1 MSIDDNSIG
10 MYFTS
15 PQDLRAIK
23 PLRAHEENVVEYD
36 MDDTPPSSRPYSITE
51 EYVLA
56 NSKDGIN
63 EAQVEINQPRP
74 KRPIVQDVYDEDH
87 YCFARPEEDGA
98 DRIKTDLQKDE
109 EEKDSN
115 PLVGVYKRCDL
126 TKKRIIIFI
135 FSILFFVLSIVG
147 IALYFSSITKGT
159 L

>member
-23 PLRAHEENVVEYD
+23 PLRDHEEGLVEYD
-36 MDDTPPSSRPYSITE
+36 MDENPLSSRPYSITE

-56 NSKDGIN
+56 NSEDRNN
-63 EAQVEINQPRP
+63 EAKVEINQPRP

-87 YCFARPEEDGA
+87 YCFARPEEDSA
-98 DRIKTDLQKDE
+98 DRIKTDQKKDD

-115 PLVGVYKRCDL
+115 PLEGVYKRCHI
-126 TKKRIIIFI
+126 TKTRIIIFF
-135 FSILFFVLSIVG
+135 FSILFFIP
-147 IALYFSSITKGT
+147 
-159 L
+159 

>member
-56 NSKDGIN
+56 NSKDRNN
-63 EAQVEINQPRP
+63 ETQVEINQPRP
-74 KRPIVQDVYDEDH
+74 SRPIVQDVYDEDH
-87 YCFARPEEDGA
+87 YCFARPMEDGTRKTNTDPIKYEEVN
-98 DRIKTDLQKDE
+98 DRP
-109 EEKDSN
+109 S
-115 PLVGVYKRCDL
+115 VGAYKRCNL
-126 TKKRIIIFI
+126 TKERIVIFVYSKKRNIFD
-135 FSILFFVLSIVG
+135 
-147 IALYFSSITKGT
+147 
-159 L
+159 